1 MKLSCFKC
9 RSSSPAWQ
17 YNYTEPLLSIL
28 IEQEDRELQSEAEV
42 CRRDN
47 VRPSLPPS
55 LPPSRASRATRSS
68 SELCSRTFRE
78 PSVSG
83 RAPGV
88 GHAGSEAH
96 KFARKGGCLP
106 MHYMLWN
113 IAPPPAL
120 ILICDV
126 VHLTGEM
133 KCCRRQQQ
141 PNNSARRE
149 CQISA
154 RCRDISL
161 MKGLGNWSWCRWVER
176 YQFTPPWFK
185 SNGSRGST
193 TTGVQANVCVCL
205 CVTEL
210 VSRWI
215 SRETN

>member
-1 MKLSCFKC
+1 MPQQLSCLTVQLYWTIIKYPNRAGRQRATEWG
-9 RSSSPAWQ
+9 RS
-17 YNYTEPLLSIL
+17 LS
-28 IEQEDRELQSEAEV
+28 ERQRA
-42 CRRDN
+42 
-47 VRPSLPPS
+47 PLPPS
-55 LPPSRASRATRSS
+55 LPPSFTRLSGYS
-68 SELCSRTFRE
+68 QLFRTLLEDIPGTICFRQ
-78 PSVSG
+78 STG
-83 RAPGV
+83 RGACRKR
-88 GHAGSEAH
+88 GSQICAERWLSANALH
-96 KFARKGGCLP
+96 VVKYR
-106 MHYMLWN
+106 
-113 IAPPPAL
+113 PPPAL